1 MASLSCT
8 IRHLWPCASMLC
20 TLILDAVWF
29 LWRLSQKTSFYP
41 SAWTCA
47 IWSPSG
53 AMSPLSPRSWAEG
66 GSGGRS

>member
-29 LWRLSQKTSFYP
+29 LWLCLR
-41 SAWTCA
+41 
-47 IWSPSG
+47 SPV
-53 AMSPLSPRSWAEG
+53 AVVAENLFLP
-66 GSGGRS
+66 